1 MQNGQRRRSLG
12 QHMPQSALL
21 QRNSLYTLIAE
32 GHSPIMPQRRSQ
44 VCAPWLQADCP
55 VFSEGEDQ
63 HSVLQAA
70 ALATKWWEPARD
82 ALDTMVL
89 DAAKLHELEGFQ
101 HTDFVPFDPAVK
113 VQFLPCLPISQHIVV

>member
-1 MQNGQRRRSLG
+1 M
-12 QHMPQSALL
+12 
-21 QRNSLYTLIAE
+21 
-32 GHSPIMPQRRSQ
+32 
-44 VCAPWLQADCP
+44 
-55 VFSEGEDQ
+55 FSEGEDQ

-89 DAAKLHELEGFQ
+89 DAAQLHELEGFQ

-113 VQFLPCLPISQHIVV
+113 VQRSPCLPIIRHIVTRPAQAPNRVQTWATRTLTGAHHACLMPRSLGDHEQG